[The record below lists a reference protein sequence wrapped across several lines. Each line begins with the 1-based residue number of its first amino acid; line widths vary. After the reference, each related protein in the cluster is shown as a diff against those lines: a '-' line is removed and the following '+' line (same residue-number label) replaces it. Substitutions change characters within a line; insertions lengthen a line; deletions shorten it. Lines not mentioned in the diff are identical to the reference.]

1 MCLPQSFVCARLHT
15 KCFLQSAR
23 ELNSDAKLAFQEDA
37 SQLGAAVKFMCMG
50 EGFKSL
56 QAPIVPALEF
66 EFCPSE
72 SGDQVPRIA
81 LPRAAID
88 MNDVFP
94 AVSGIH
100 LHIPTVAKAFRE
112 RLRNCSNPTRFQ
124 SNLQQLWKFLFHIH
138 TPPDFSSQPE
148 FLMLHHAA
156 FEFAINELLL
166 ACEEYR
172 YLGQNI
178 EASKAFAPLEF
189 LKLDSGFLAF
199 TSIQFGVAAPVSS
212 VRAFNQC
219 RLRLRC

>member
-1 MCLPQSFVCARLHT
+1 MCLPESVVCTRLHT
-15 KCFLQSAR
+15 ECFLQR
-23 ELNSDAKLAFQEDA
+23 EWDLNSDAKVAFQDA
-37 SQLGAAVKFMCMG
+37 AQFGAAVKFMCMG
-50 EGFKSL
+50 EGFKSF
-56 QAPIVPALEF
+56 QAPIVAAPEF
-66 EFCPSE
+66 EFRPSE
-72 SGDQVPRIA
+72 SGNQAPYIA

-88 MNDVFP
+88 VNAVFP
-94 AVSGIH
+94 AVSAIRP
-100 LHIPTVAKAFRE
+100 HIPTVAKAFRE
-112 RLRNCSNPTRFQ
+112 LLRNCSDPPRFQ
-124 SNLQQLWKFLFHIH
+124 SNLQQLWKALFHIH
-138 TPPDFSSQPE
+138 TPSDFSSQPE